1 MANTPPPDAP
11 APRPRRRGIYV
22 LPNLFTTLGLFAGFY
37 AIVAAG
43 RGQFGAACLAVF
55 ASILAD
61 GLDGRV
67 ARLTGTETDFGA
79 EYDSLSDM
87 VAFGVAPA
95 LLIYDWALQNLGK
108 AGWLL
113 AFFYAAAAALRLAR
127 FNTQPQVYGKQYFQ
141 GLPSPAAAA
150 LVTSAVWAGHNFDFP
165 AWVGTP
171 LALLVTAGGGALMV
185 SNLRYYSFK
194 EVDPRGRIP
203 FFAAV
208 LIAVGV
214 AVVFTNPPVVLLS
227 LFSAYAVSGPILT
240 LTRRRHW
247 RRRSRASAPD

>member
-1 MANTPPPDAP
+1 MQP
-11 APRPRRRGIYV
+11 APEQRRRRGTYV

-43 RGQFGAACLAVF
+43 RGQFEPACIAVF
-55 ASILAD
+55 ASIVTD

-95 LLIYDWALQNLGK
+95 LLVYEWGLQHLGK
-108 AGWLL
+108 IGWML

-127 FNTQPQVYGKQYFQ
+127 FNTQPAVYGKRYFQ
-141 GLPSPAAAA
+141 GLPSPSAAA
-150 LVTSAVWAGHNFDFP
+150 LVASAVWAGHDYGLP
-165 AWVGTP
+165 TWAGMP
-171 LALLVTAGGGALMV
+171 LAMLVAIGGGGLMV
-185 SNLRYYSFK
+185 SNFRYYSFK
-194 EVDPRGRIP
+194 DFDLRGRIP

-208 LIAVGV
+208 LIAIAI
-214 AVVFTNPPVVLLS
+214 AVVFTDPPLVLFS
-227 LFSAYAVSGPILT
+227 LFLTYAVSGPVLT
-240 LTRRRHW
+240 LYRRRRLRQGRHVG
-247 RRRSRASAPD
+247 

>member
-1 MANTPPPDAP
+1 MQPSPE
-11 APRPRRRGIYV
+11 RRRRRGIYV

-37 AIVAAG
+37 SIVAAG
-43 RGQFGAACLAVF
+43 QGQFGPACIAVLV
-55 ASILAD
+55 SIITD

-95 LLIYDWALQNLGK
+95 LLVYHWALHPLGK
-108 AGWLL
+108 LGWLL

-127 FNTQPQVYGKQYFQ
+127 FNTQPQVYGKKYFQ
-141 GLPSPAAAA
+141 GLPSPSAAA
-150 LVTSAVWAGHNFDFP
+150 LVTSAVWAG
-165 AWVGTP
+165 TP
-171 LALLVTAGGGALMV
+171 LAVLVAVAGGGLMV
-185 SNLRYYSFK
+185 SNFRYHSFK
-194 EVDPRGRIP
+194 EFDPRGRIP

-214 AVVFTNPPVVLLS
+214 AVVSTDPPTVLFI
-227 LFSAYAVSGPILT
+227 LFASYAVSGPILT
-240 LTRRRHW
+240 LHRRR
-247 RRRSRASAPD
+247 RLRQSRHAA